1 MKLVAGT
8 RDPYLIEAAAS
19 VLDVLDLFR
28 SGREQITLTD
38 VVKRTGMVKSTAFRV
53 LYTLEKKGYIE
64 RLAGARAYS
73 VRRRHRVGFASIS
86 CTIPFAIEIN
96 RGIAEAAEKARVD
109 LMVAYNDFD
118 PRKIVRNVEDF
129 LIAGVDLI
137 VEYNTDEHLSHVIAD
152 LCSRANVPVVAITFP
167 VPGATTLGIN
177 NYRAGLTGGE
187 GIGQHIANTWQSRLD
202 QIVLLD
208 LLGNSPTQ
216 QARMTGMLDG
226 VRKFVRADES
236 EIMHL
241 HASRPKANARQLIRS
256 LLNRQQGARRILI
269 LSFNDDNALS
279 ALRAVEEAGRSK
291 HALILSQ
298 GAVTAV
304 RQELRRPGSPL
315 WGAIAH
321 FPERF
326 GAALMPVVTRILR
339 GDRVPNSVPVEHVL
353 LTRSNVGQYYSAEE
367 TEPEHR
373 TARDKR

>member
-1 MKLVAGT
+1 
-8 RDPYLIEAAAS
+8 
-19 VLDVLDLFR
+19 
-28 SGREQITLTD
+28 
-38 VVKRTGMVKSTAFRV
+38 MVKSTAFRM

-64 RLAGARAYS
+64 RVAGARAYS

-86 CTIPFAIEIN
+86 CTIPFAIEVN
-96 RGIAEAAEKARVD
+96 QGIVDAAEKARVE

-118 PRKIVRNVEDF
+118 PRRTVRNVEDF

-137 VEYNTDEHLSHVIAD
+137 IEYNTDEHMSHLIAD
-152 LCSRANVPVVAITFP
+152 RCARANVPVVAITFP

-187 GIGQHIANTWQSRLD
+187 GIGQYIADVWQGSLD

-226 VRKFVRADES
+226 LRKFIKASES

-304 RQELRRPGSPL
+304 REELRRSGSPL
-315 WGAIAH
+315 WGAVAH

-326 GAALMPVVTRILR
+326 GAALMPVATRILR

-353 LTRSNVGQYYSAEE
+353 LTRSNVGQYYPAEE
-367 TEPEHR
+367 TGSEHR
-373 TARDKR
+373 IARDKH

>member
-1 MKLVAGT
+1 MKLMAGS

-19 VLDVLDLFR
+19 ALDVLDLFR

-38 VVKRTGMVKSTAFRV
+38 AVKSLGMVKSTAFRM

-73 VRRRHRVGFASIS
+73 LRRRHRLGFASIS
-86 CTIPFAIEIN
+86 CTIPFAGEVN
-96 RGIAEAAEKARVD
+96 QGIVEAAEKAGVE

-118 PRKIVRNVEDF
+118 PRKVVRNVEDF
-129 LIAGVDLI
+129 LIAGVELI
-137 VEYNTDEHLSHVIAD
+137 IEYNTDEHMSHVIAD
-152 LCSRANVPVVAITFP
+152 RCSRANVPVVAITFP

-187 GIGQHIANTWQSRLD
+187 GIGQHIANTWQGRLD

-226 VRKFVRADES
+226 VRKFVRAGEA
-236 EIMHL
+236 EIVHL
-241 HASRPKANARQLIRS
+241 HASRPKANAQQLIRS
-256 LLNRQQGARRILI
+256 LLNRLRDARRLLI

-279 ALRAVEEAGRSK
+279 ALSAVEEAGRSK

-304 RQELRRPGSPL
+304 REELRRPSSPL
-315 WGAIAH
+315 WGAVAH

-326 GAALMPVVTRILR
+326 GAALMPVATRILR

-353 LTRSNVGQYYSAEE
+353 LTRSNVSQYYPAEE
-367 TEPEHR
+367 IEPEYR